1 MTTARGA
8 THIDVFLATLEHPDI
23 AALTGFVDG
32 VTLDGKLRVANW
44 RHNFTSRG
52 DVFAPGFLRVKPPR
66 AGDRRGILQLAIDN
80 VDERV
85 KDVVKALTGK
95 ATLVL
100 EQVYAHDPDTVR
112 NQWTR
117 LELKLFETDA
127 RFLTGS
133 FGPPPT
139 EGRFMGITINAADFP
154 GAFG

>member
-44 RHNFTSRG
+44 RHNFSSRG
-52 DVFAPGFLRVKPPR
+52 AVFAPGFFRAKLPR
-66 AGDRRGILQLAIDN
+66 SNARGGILQLTLDN
-80 VDERV
+80 VDQRV

-95 ATLVL
+95 ATLKL
-100 EQVYAHDPDTVR
+100 EKVQAHAPDTVT

-117 LELKLFETDA
+117 LELALFESDTS
-127 RFLTGS
+127 FLTGS

-139 EGRFMGITINAADFP
+139 EGRFMGITINYSDYP